1 MNPRENQNPDRKRQ
15 ELETQLEQTWMG
27 RSLQQFVN
35 RLRSEAVLERTVKWF
50 NSLPSSGKVT
60 VVIIAALVS
69 FSLLSSVLQLI
80 ASLVSLAILGGMLYL
95 VYQFFVTSQSS
106 K

>member
-1 MNPRENQNPDRKRQ
+1 MNPQQNPNPDRNHQ
-15 ELETQLEQTWMG
+15 ELKTQLGPTWMG

-35 RLRSEAVLERTVKWF
+35 HLRSEAVLERTTKWF
-50 NSLPSSGKVT
+50 NSLPSSGQVT
-60 VVIIAALVS
+60 VAIIAALAG

-80 ASLVSLAILGGMLYL
+80 ASLVSFTLLGGILYL